1 MKQIKDMNLGEVK
14 QLAIGLE
21 FFARDARVLSE
32 GLLEIVYDEDAHEAV
47 KEFAD
52 DVSVLERTLFAL
64 KNTLDDSQDS
74 VEEADVID
82 DARVFVRH
90 MMKLCNNISVN
101 LSHRFNKLFG
111 WTELDIHEVVNGFV
125 EDGDLNGKEQA

>member
-1 MKQIKDMNLGEVK
+1 MKQIKDMNLSEVK

-111 WTELDIHEVVNGFV
+111 WTEVDIYEVING
-125 EDGDLNGKEQA
+125 EIKEGDLNGKE

>member
-1 MKQIKDMNLGEVK
+1 MKQIKDMNLSEVK

-32 GLLEIVYDEDAHEAV
+32 GLLEIVYDEDAHKAV
-47 KEFAD
+47 KEFAA

-64 KNTLDDSQDS
+64 KNTLDDSHDAI
-74 VEEADVID
+74 EEADVID

-90 MMKLCNNISVN
+90 MMMLCKNISVN
-101 LSHRFNKLFG
+101 LSYRFNNLFG
-111 WTELDIHEVVNGFV
+111 WTELDVHEVLNGFV
-125 EDGDLNGKEQA
+125 DDKDLG